1 MLVSTGAGKGLIKHG
16 SSKVI
21 GSTAVLLPETDKSLG
36 QHWLTDDSILEDIV
50 SAANIDKNEL
60 VLEIG
65 PGPGYLTEKI
75 LQKTNQLIAV
85 EFDKKLFNRLEEKY
99 NSEKTIKI
107 INEDILKFNFSS
119 LDKPYKIIANIPYYL
134 TSNLLRILSE
144 TSSKPET
151 AVLLIQKEVAE
162 RINSRQGQHSKL
174 SIFVQNVYE
183 TNLGP
188 EVPAEYFTPPPK
200 VDSQVIVLKKR
211 NSELVPAV
219 LKPAFTKLVK
229 AGFSEKRKKLR
240 SSLSGG
246 LMAPKDQVD
255 NLLEKSKINPNARAQ
270 ELSINNWIELASN
283 FTK

>member
-1 MLVSTGAGKGLIKHG
+1 
-16 SSKVI
+16 
-21 GSTAVLLPETDKSLG
+21 VLLPETDKSLG

-144 TSSKPET
+144 TGSKPET

-162 RINSRQGQHSKL
+162 RINSRQGQYSKL

-188 EVPAEYFTPPPK
+188 EVPPEYFTPPPK
-200 VDSQVIVLKKR
+200 VDSQVIVLRKR